1 MPLVSLNFHDLPTRA
16 KQPCFRIHWG
26 AMTKRSLLCFIL
38 PFMAAAAL
46 PLAAQTTP
54 PASTTAPHR
63 STAAAGT
70 HRAAPGCV
78 TPPEL
83 SPKIPALPAS
93 APCAKVLYTVSR
105 TPTTKLDYAS
115 PLVSA
120 AVRDELS
127 GGPATYS
134 LDYVDTQVGTGEVAK
149 AGKWLTV
156 HYTGYLADGTK
167 FDSSRDRG
175 QPISFP
181 YGTHQVIPGWDT
193 GFEGMHIG
201 GKRRLFVPYEL
212 GYGDTGKGPIPAKS
226 ELIFDVELI
235 SQSDTRPAA
244 PPPAVRP
251 GAPGMSAR
259 PPGSGVHPPT
269 GAGPQGATP
278 PQGTTPPPGATT
290 PPQGATPP
298 AATSTPP
305 PASTTTPPSGSSS
318 DSKPQR

>member
-1 MPLVSLNFHDLPTRA
+1 
-16 KQPCFRIHWG
+16 
-26 AMTKRSLLCFIL
+26 
-38 PFMAAAAL
+38 MAAAAL

-54 PASTTAPHR
+54 PASTAHK
-63 STAAAGT
+63 STAATAT
-70 HRAAPGCV
+70 HRAAAPGCV
-78 TPPEL
+78 TTPEL

-93 APCAKVLYTVSR
+93 APCVKVLYTVTR
-105 TPTTKLDYAS
+105 TPTMKLDYAS

-127 GGPATYS
+127 GGSATYS

-156 HYTGYLADGTK
+156 HYTGYLVDGTK
-167 FDSSRDRG
+167 FDSSHDRG

-193 GFEGMHIG
+193 GFEGMHLG
-201 GKRRLFVPYEL
+201 GKRRLFIPYEL
-212 GYGDTGKGPIPAKS
+212 GYGDTGKGPIPAKA
-226 ELIFDVELI
+226 ELIFDVEFI

-259 PPGSGVHPPT
+259 PPGSGVHPP
-269 GAGPQGATP
+269 AGTATPPPSTTTPPQVTTPPPGTTTP
-278 PQGTTPPPGATT
+278 PQGTTPPPGTTT
-290 PPQGATPP
+290 PQAGSTPP
-298 AATSTPP
+298 AGASTPP
-305 PASTTTPPSGSSS
+305 PASTSTPQSGNSS

>member
-1 MPLVSLNFHDLPTRA
+1 
-16 KQPCFRIHWG
+16 
-26 AMTKRSLLCFIL
+26 MTKRSLLSSIL

-63 STAAAGT
+63 STAATAP

-78 TPPEL
+78 PTPEL

-93 APCAKVLYTVSR
+93 APCAKVLYTVTR
-105 TPTTKLDYAS
+105 TPTMKLDYAS

-120 AVRDELS
+120 AARDELS
-127 GGPATYS
+127 GGSATYS
-134 LDYVDTQVGTGEVAK
+134 LDYVETQVGTGEVAK
-149 AGKWLTV
+149 AGKWLSV
-156 HYTGYLADGTK
+156 HYTGYLVDGTK
-167 FDSSRDRG
+167 FDSSHDHPGG

-181 YGTHQVIPGWDT
+181 YGTHQVIQGWDT

-201 GKRRLFVPYEL
+201 GKRRLFIPYEL
-212 GYGDTGKGPIPAKS
+212 GYGDTGKGPIPAKA
-226 ELIFDVELI
+226 ELIFDVELT

-244 PPPAVRP
+244 PPPTARP

-259 PPGSGVHPPT
+259 PPGSGVHPP
-269 GAGPQGATP
+269 AGPGTTPPPSGTTPPPGTATPPQGTTPPPGTTTP

-290 PPQGATPP
+290 PPP
-298 AATSTPP
+298 AG
-305 PASTTTPPSGSSS
+305 TTPPQSGSSS
-318 DSKPQR
+318 DSMQR

>member
-1 MPLVSLNFHDLPTRA
+1 
-16 KQPCFRIHWG
+16 
-26 AMTKRSLLCFIL
+26 
-38 PFMAAAAL
+38 MAAAAL

-54 PASTTAPHR
+54 PASAAHR
-63 STAAAGT
+63 STAATAT

-78 TPPEL
+78 TTPGL

-105 TPTTKLDYAS
+105 APATKLDYAS

-120 AVRDELS
+120 AVREELS

-134 LDYVDTQVGTGEVAK
+134 LDYVDTQVGTGEVAQ

-156 HYTGYLADGTK
+156 HYTGYLANGTK
-167 FDSSRDRG
+167 FDSSHDHPG
-175 QPISFP
+175 GEPLSFP

-201 GKRRLFVPYEL
+201 GKRRLFIPYEL
-212 GYGDTGKGPIPAKS
+212 GYGDTGKGPIPAKA

-259 PPGSGVHPPT
+259 PPGSGVHPP
-269 GAGPQGATP
+269 AGTATPPPSTTTP
-278 PQGTTPPPGATT
+278 PQGTTPPPGTTT
-290 PPQGATPP
+290 PQAGSTPP
-298 AATSTPP
+298 AGASTPP
-305 PASTTTPPSGSSS
+305 PASTSTPQSGNSS